1 MIDLMTPIKCSIGS
15 INLPNGDTH
24 ARPSMFVSIRTEGG
38 TSGLSGL
45 VPSVLPSRRRQD
57 GGIPVSAAAKM
68 AAVHTVATERGR
80 WRVKRA

>member
-57 GGIPVSAAAKM
+57 GGCPY
-68 AAVHTVATERGR
+68 GR
-80 WRVKRA
+80 DGTRALAGKTGMMPSSRK